1 MIFRTIS
8 VFILIMFAHN
18 VFADA
23 TIGKQ
28 APQLVIKELNGNV
41 FDLEKQRGKVVILSF
56 WASWCEACRL
66 EIPELNQFYNN
77 VDPNDL
83 VIMALSLDRN
93 SHKFKE
99 IAQQINYNSAMLSDV
114 INNQFETPSAI
125 PSLYIIDK
133 KGILRNVAANINA
146 KELGDIVAPLL
157 Y

>member
-1 MIFRTIS
+1 MIFSTIS